1 MLRKLFSLKFWLPV
15 LLLAAGGG
23 ALYGFMKS
31 RPSAE
36 KFERPFRGVVVKT
49 VAAEVGSPKIR
60 VRTQGEVRA
69 AQRVILSSRRNGQVK
84 WISPKLQEGRFFRK
98 NEVLVK
104 LDPLTGN
111 ARDRLL
117 VKAPFDGVVQQRSTD
132 IGQHVTASTALA
144 TLIGTDRAE
153 VIADLPLSQL
163 PLLDI
168 PDSDSDSQQAWNL
181 PAKLRLKV
189 GPRETLWFAT
199 VQRQLPELT
208 RQGRMVRLVLE
219 VDDPFRLKQPK
230 ASAPA
235 LLIGS
240 FVEVEIEGRQLEEVL
255 RIPAVGLRD
264 GNTVWLH
271 ERRELQIRTVEVAH
285 QDGDTVFLR
294 SGIEADARVIVS
306 PLKGAADG
314 LKVREAGRAPPQGQ
328 EDEEENDE
336 TGRRGSRGGFRR
348 GG

>member
-1 MLRKLFSLKFWLPV
+1 MLRKLFNLKFWLPV

-31 RPSAE
+31 RPSAK
-36 KFERPFRGVVVKT
+36 KFERPFQGVVVKT
-49 VAAEVGSPKIR
+49 VAAEIASPKIR
-60 VRTQGEVRA
+60 IRTQGEVRV
-69 AQRVILSSRRNGQVK
+69 AQRVMLSSRRNGQVK
-84 WISPKLQEGRFFRK
+84 WISPKLQAGRFFRK
-98 NEVLVK
+98 HEVLVK

-163 PLLDI
+163 ALLDI
-168 PDSDSDSQQAWNL
+168 PASGHQKAWNL
-181 PAKLRLKV
+181 PAKLRLRIGKQ
-189 GPRETLWFAT
+189 ETIWSAT

-208 RQGRMVRLVLE
+208 QQGRMVRLVLV

-230 ASAPA
+230 ASAPV

-240 FVEVEIEGRQLEEVL
+240 FVEVEIEGRQLEEAL
-255 RIPAVGLRD
+255 RIPAVGLRN
-264 GNTVWLH
+264 GNTVWL
-271 ERRELQIRTVEVAH
+271 RAQRELQIRTVEVAH
-285 QDGDTVFLR
+285 QDGDTVFLS
-294 SGIEADARVIVS
+294 SGIEADARVIIS

-314 LKVREAGRAPPQGQ
+314 LKVREAGRGPPRGQG
-328 EDEEENDE
+328 DEEENDE
-336 TGRRGSRGGFRR
+336 TGRRGHRGGFGR